1 MTSVTFIQTY
11 LYPTVFIMVAAWI
24 VSRAGSVL
32 IKTRLFGLW
41 DRLTANAA
49 RMANK
54 RRRKLPAPPPQC
66 VVTVGMKPEAA
77 GQITPMALPI
87 DETARPRRRREPTD
101 YSSAF
106 LRKREASPKR
116 QTYIGAAHF
125 AKITEILAVLSPE
138 VSVPAFLDNLIEHH
152 LEQHRDEINALYADK
167 FKKPL

>member
-1 MTSVTFIQTY
+1 MARKTKEVNEDKIRS
-11 LYPTVFIMVAAWI
+11 
-24 VSRAGSVL
+24 L
-32 IKTRLFGLW
+32 IKGDITLENVTDVITPSIEESPLVPPPEY
-41 DRLTANAA
+41 D
-49 RMANK
+49 
-54 RRRKLPAPPPQC
+54 PAP
-66 VVTVGMKPEAA
+66 EAFEQSEPVA
-77 GQITPMALPI
+77 RPVDG
-87 DETARPRRRREPTD
+87 TARPRRRREPTD

-152 LEQHRDEINALYADK
+152 LEQHRDEINSLYADK